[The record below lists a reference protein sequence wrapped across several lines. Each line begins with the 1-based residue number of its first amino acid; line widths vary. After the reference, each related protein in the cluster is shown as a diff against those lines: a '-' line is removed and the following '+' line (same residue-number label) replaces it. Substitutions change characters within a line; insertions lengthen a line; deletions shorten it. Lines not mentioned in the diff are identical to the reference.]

1 MQLLAKTE
9 IAEVLHGR
17 VVTSLNL
24 FQRSVKIMCFHI
36 IIQSVSSF
44 AIIVGTKDR
53 NIMKEPRNFSST
65 TKKFQFWTWPRKPS
79 KSDIQNFTLIMRFIF
94 AQIRNYHLLK
104 YCNTVAGLFKYCF
117 TVTLDILPK
126 NSCLHISMKSR
137 WWQFSYKIILRYLTH
152 NGFWQHHSF

>member
-24 FQRSVKIMCFHI
+24 LQRSVKIMFPYYNLKCLKFYYNSWHKRYKHYERT
-36 IIQSVSSF
+36 
-44 AIIVGTKDR
+44 A
-53 NIMKEPRNFSST
+53 NFSST
-65 TKKFQFWTWPRKPS
+65 TKKFQFWTWSRKPS

-104 YCNTVAGLFKYCF
+104 YSNTVAGLFKYCF

-126 NSCLHISMKSR
+126 
-137 WWQFSYKIILRYLTH
+137 ILVYIFQWSHVDGNFRTR
-152 NGFWQHHSF
+152 